1 MNRLKSTFSKQQ
13 NILPKKQ
20 SILMATV
27 LNTCFSDFDRTTKRV
42 EDKGLWNLSLLFHFL
57 MMIKSGVEK
66 EVDALHKMGEYYE
79 RRAQNPCRSELD
91 WKSPCEEIKGVSQS
105 NALECFRM
113 SSSLSKYGFLLPGI
127 WDTELPYRELDAK
140 LTREKHNERYEL
152 LCNLFGV
159 DVKYGWRKID

>member
-1 MNRLKSTFSKQQ
+1 MNRLKSIFSKQQ

-20 SILMATV
+20 PILFATMV
-27 LNTCFSDFDRTTKRV
+27 HTCFSDFERITKV
-42 EDKGLWNLSLLFHFL
+42 LENQGLWNFSLLFHYL

-66 EVDALHKMGEYYE
+66 EVDSLHKMGEYYE
-79 RRAQNPCRSELD
+79 RRAQNPYRSELD

-105 NALECFRM
+105 NALEYFRM

-127 WDTELPYRELDAK
+127 WDTKLPYRELDAK
-140 LTREKHNERYEL
+140 LTRQKHNERYEL

-159 DVKYGWRKID
+159 DVKYGYLLCN